1 MTAPNDT
8 ATATA
13 STPGFPAAE
22 LANAFVAFLF
32 AASAP
37 VAIILSAGVKGGLG
51 QADLSSWIFAA
62 FAINGVLT
70 IAMSILYRQPLAFF
84 WTIPGT
90 VLVANALQHLSFA
103 EVIGAYFLTA
113 ALILVLGLTGW
124 VRVVMDRIPM
134 PIVMGMVAG
143 VFLGFGLDW
152 IGSFTSDP
160 WLAGAMTATFFALS
174 AFSRIQRWFPPM
186 IGVLI
191 AGLGMLVLAGSAPSV
206 ENLAISTSVATPQ
219 FYMPAFSWASAF
231 ELVLPLAITVV
242 AVYQPQGIA
251 ILRNAG
257 HQPPVNAIT
266 NACGIF
272 SALVACF
279 GCVSTCLAGPSSAV
293 LASSGDTKR
302 HWIAGVALGILT
314 ILFGIFSPLVTQLIL
329 GTPAAFV
336 ASLAGLALLRVLQG
350 TFQVAFRQQ
359 FSLGALIAFLVTL
372 GGSSIL
378 GIGAPFWGIVFGV
391 AASLV
396 LERANFSPGTEK

>member
-1 MTAPNDT
+1 MTTPNGT
-8 ATATA
+8 ATITSAG
-13 STPGFPAAE
+13 GFPAAE

-37 VAIILSAGVKGGLG
+37 VAIILSAGVKGGLTP
-51 QADLSSWIFAA
+51 ADLSSWIFAA

-103 EVIGAYFLTA
+103 EVIGAYLLTA
-113 ALILVLGLTGW
+113 VTILLLGLTGW

-152 IGSFTSDP
+152 IKSFTSDP
-160 WLAGAMTATFFALS
+160 WLVTAMTVTFFALS
-174 AFSRIQRWFPPM
+174 SFSSVQRWFPPM

-191 AGLGMLVLAGSAPSV
+191 VGLGMLVFGDGAPSIDHV
-206 ENLAISTSVATPQ
+206 AFSTAVATPQ
-219 FYMPAFSWASAF
+219 FYMPVFSLSAAF
-231 ELVLPLAITVV
+231 ELVLPLTITVV

-251 ILRNAG
+251 ILRSAG

-266 NACGIF
+266 NVCGVF
-272 SALVACF
+272 SAIVACF

-293 LASSGDTKR
+293 LASSTETKR
-302 HWIAGVALGILT
+302 HWIAGVALGVLT
-314 ILFGIFSPLVTQLIL
+314 ILFGVFSPLVTQLVL
-329 GTPAAFV
+329 ETPAAFV
-336 ASLAGLALLRVLQG
+336 AALAGLALLRVLQA
-350 TFQVAFRQQ
+350 TFQTAFRQQ
-359 FSLGALIAFLVTL
+359 FSLGALVAFLVTL

-391 AASLV
+391 AASLI
-396 LERANFSPGTEK
+396 LERTDFSKKPDK